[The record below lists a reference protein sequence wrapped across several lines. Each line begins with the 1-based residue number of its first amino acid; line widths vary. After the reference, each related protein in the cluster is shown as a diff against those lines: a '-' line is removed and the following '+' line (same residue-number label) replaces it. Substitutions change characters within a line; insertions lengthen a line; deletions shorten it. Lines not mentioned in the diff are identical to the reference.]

1 MTLLECRLAEAAALA
16 AAQAE
21 AAQQDAHATKLAAA
35 QQADKASLLQQNVQL
50 AQQRQAQVHAAIRIR
65 ADARQWHL
73 KTQEAAAKA
82 HQVCCSSLSFCAVCM
97 HVAFVYNIFV
107 SQPGPKDCID
117 KEQICSVKAQSLK
130 AFADRAAKA
139 ATHCSRKK

>member
-1 MTLLECRLAEAAALA
+1 MEQHCRLAEAAALA

-21 AAQQDAHATKLAAA
+21 AAQQDAHDSKLAAA

-73 KTQEAAAKA
+73 KTQEAAARA
-82 HQVCCSSLSFCAVCM
+82 HQVCSVQPPCVLCVCM
-97 HVAFVYNIFV
+97 LPSPTTFSSASLVLRVALTR
-107 SQPGPKDCID
+107 SR
-117 KEQICSVKAQSLK
+117 SAQ
-130 AFADRAAKA
+130 
-139 ATHCSRKK
+139 

>member
-1 MTLLECRLAEAAALA
+1 MKQHCLKCRLAEAAALA

-21 AAQQDAHATKLAAA
+21 AALQDAQASKLAAV
-35 QQADKASLLQQNVQL
+35 QQADKATLLQQNVQL

-82 HQVCCSSLSFCAVCM
+82 HQVCDSQLTLCALCT
-97 HVAFVYNIFV
+97 HVACIHNICV
-107 SQPGPKDCID
+107 SQPDPDGCTAR
-117 KEQICSVKAQSLK
+117 EQMWSMKAS
-130 AFADRAAKA
+130 
-139 ATHCSRKK
+139 